1 VTREPIIILT
11 DTDPNNAVSAM
22 TGAVER
28 LRGLSDWDQWITIF
42 AQGQGCQPGE
52 PQFSEIQMRGHR
64 LDVGA
69 RSLNVAGM
77 IQAAGTSAVSLA
89 ADGDYYSV
97 AAASAPEVARLLDA
111 IFRHHFGLRPFAG
124 DADDY
129 LVGAEWRGEEH
140 ALPAWS

>member
-1 VTREPIIILT
+1 
-11 DTDPNNAVSAM
+11 M
-22 TGAVER
+22 TEAVER
-28 LRGLSDWDQWITIF
+28 LRGLSDGDGWITFF
-42 AQGQGCQPGE
+42 ALGQGSQPGE
-52 PQFSEIQMRGHR
+52 PQFSEIQMRGHH
-64 LDVGA
+64 LDVGT
-69 RSLNVAGM
+69 RPLHVAG
-77 IQAAGTSAVSLA
+77 IIHAACTSAVSLA

>member
-1 VTREPIIILT
+1 M
-11 DTDPNNAVSAM
+11 S
-22 TGAVER
+22 GAVER

-42 AQGQGCQPGE
+42 AQGQGRQPGE

-97 AAASAPEVARLLDA
+97 AAASSPEVARLLDA
-111 IFRHHFGLRPFAG
+111 IFRQHFGLRPFAG